1 MKPTINIQNVR
12 KYFKDQ
18 EVIKNV
24 SLSISKGERI
34 ILLGKSG
41 SGKTTLL
48 KLINK
53 LHTLDEGKI
62 EIDGVNISTIPAE
75 SLRREQGYVIQ
86 KIGLL
91 PHLSIFQNLQLPRK
105 IASKKLDK
113 SEASS
118 FLEMMKLGPE
128 LLDRTPMELSGGQQ
142 QRVGIARALVLDP
155 KIILMDEPFSALDP
169 ITRAQLQSDLIDLPV
184 FKDKAII
191 MVTHDLEES
200 MRVGTKVAM
209 LDQGV
214 LQQVGSP
221 LQILTNPSNDFV
233 RDFIGHQKFALKLQ
247 VITPLEIGME
257 AHGES
262 LMHILSD
269 SKISPSIKSEVLQKV
284 ADL

>member
-1 MKPTINIQNVR
+1 M
-12 KYFKDQ
+12 
-18 EVIKNV
+18 
-24 SLSISKGERI
+24 
-34 ILLGKSG
+34 LGKSG

>member
-24 SLSISKGERI
+24 SLSISKGERV

-62 EIDGVNISTIPAE
+62 EIDGVNISSIPAE
-75 SLRREQGYVIQ
+75 ILRREQGYIIQ

-105 IASKKLDK
+105 IVGKKLDK
-113 SEASS
+113 SEALS
-118 FLEMMKLGPE
+118 FMEMMKLE
-128 LLDRTPMELSGGQQ
+128 ASLLDRTPIELSGGQQ

-169 ITRAQLQSDLIDLPV
+169 ITRTQLQNELIDLPV

-233 RDFIGHQKFALKLQ
+233 RDFIGHQNFALKLQ

-269 SKISPSIKSEVLQKV
+269 NKISSSIKSEVLQKV